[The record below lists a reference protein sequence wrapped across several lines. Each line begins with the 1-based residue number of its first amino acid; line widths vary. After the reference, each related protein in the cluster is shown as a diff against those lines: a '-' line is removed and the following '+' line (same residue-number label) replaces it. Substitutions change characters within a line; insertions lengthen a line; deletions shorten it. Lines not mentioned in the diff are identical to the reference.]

1 MGLHP
6 CYLSCESKKASYCL
20 RNTLGSFLSSPGG
33 MGLAALTPAVVGLPD
48 FSGGSPKAAE
58 QSSAVLGC

>member
-48 FSGGSPKAAE
+48 FSGGSLKAAE